1 MVVKVQNLAGAVA
14 AGLVSFTVWASEVDE
29 ANRLFVFEKY
39 EDAITI
45 YRQTASG
52 ENTKEAP
59 EALFGMGRAYQMLGQ
74 WRSANDAFSRLL
86 QGHPDSEL
94 APGCLIQIGECE
106 VKLGNPARALVV
118 FEDIKKT
125 YPGQDAAAEAAYHAA
140 NLRAG
145 FFGHDAGS
153 ARAAIEDYKRV
164 LESEVGKRYAVQSHF
179 GLGRCYLMLGDRTR
193 ALNAFSTVI
202 EEGPETVWASYA
214 REQMAQALRMFGR
227 QQAMSVL
234 KRQEQFWADFER
246 AVFAPLRDNDASLST
261 FPGATPFLRIR
272 AVGLFTESGNGGPG
286 SETVVYLTPT
296 IQYRDYVITS
306 ERSAVDRARRVVT
319 CLGNVRCTDRFVP
332 PSLVV
337 TSRLARLNT
346 SDNRAVFSGDVQL
359 EKRADGDTV
368 QRITV
373 RELHLLLDSGTIEI
387 PGDGSVPQSPPGEE
401 TSSSTGDSRTKTL
414 SK

>member
-1 MVVKVQNLAGAVA
+1 MVVKLQSLVEVLA
-14 AGLVSFTVWASEVDE
+14 AGMVSFAVWASEVDE

-45 YRQTASG
+45 YRQTAGG
-52 ENTKEAP
+52 ESPKQAQ

-74 WRSANDAFSRLL
+74 WRSAKDTFSRLQ

-94 APGCLIQIGECE
+94 ASGCLIQIGQCE
-106 VKLGNPARALVV
+106 VKLGNPAGALVV

-125 YPGQDAAAEAAYHAA
+125 YPRQDAAAEAAYHAA
-140 NLRAG
+140 NLKTA
-145 FFGHDAGS
+145 FFSHDAGS
-153 ARAAIEDYKRV
+153 ARAAIEDYNRV
-164 LESEVGKRYAVQSHF
+164 LESDLGKRYAVQSHF
-179 GLGRCYLMLGDRTR
+179 GLGRCYLMLGDRTH

-202 EEGPETVWASYA
+202 EKGPETVWASYA
-214 REQMAQALRMFGR
+214 REQMSQAMRMFGT
-227 QQAMSVL
+227 QQAMKVL
-234 KRQEQFWADFER
+234 KRQEELWADFER
-246 AVFAPLRDNDASLST
+246 AFFAPLRENDASLSA

-306 ERSAVDRARRVVT
+306 ERSAVDRTRRVVT
-319 CLGNVRCTDRFVP
+319 CLGNVRCMDRFVP

-337 TSRLARLNT
+337 TSGAVRLNT
-346 SDNRAVFSGDVQL
+346 RDNRAVFSGDVQL
-359 EKRADGDTV
+359 EKRAEGDTV

-373 RELHLLLDSGTIEI
+373 RELHLLLDSGNIEI
-387 PGDGSVPQSPPGEE
+387 PGDSSVPHSPSGEG
-401 TSSSTGDSRTKTL
+401 TSSSGGDSRTETL